1 MGFFSRV
8 DEILKKINSVVGA
21 PSNIA
26 SNLVVGAAKGVMDIP
41 REVAELGGNLGSMA
55 ARAINPNAGRTTRNA
70 LDIGVERNA
79 LTTPSNTTQKIGY
92 GAEKLGE
99 FFIPGMAAGKLAKAA
114 VATDAALLAGKT
126 PLAAAKIASG
136 ISTATKVG
144 TEALGAGLVSSVQ
157 TGGDIEEARNAAIFS
172 GLATLAAPVA
182 TKIASWLNKNIAPRI
197 INSLV
202 KPSNK
207 EFEFGKDAG
216 KAILDEKISAPTVG
230 SFLTKIT
237 NKKQEIGKTIGAQL
251 DSVTEM
257 VDVMPAVNKI
267 DDLIAEAN
275 TAGERELANKYR
287 DIKDGIIGIFDPK
300 TGTKIGEQ
308 DLTSLTAKAA
318 QELKTKIGNA
328 VQWYNTAFEGQ
339 TNQARVT
346 VYRAINDIIDTV
358 APGTKA
364 LNMRYANMLTAQTA
378 LMRRINNV
386 QRSNLG
392 GLLANLAGGAG
403 TLAGVA
409 TNGIGID
416 DAALGIAAWGLTK
429 FAGSTAGRTMVEAPL
444 VQAAAG
450 AINAATAVRAP
461 LAGLASKI
469 YDSVFGKDSITPTE
483 ERKKYEDFINAAQ
496 ERGISEEEIRMYLQ
510 QKKSSSPVQGAF

>member
-41 REVAELGGNLGSMA
+41 REVAELGGNIGHAA
-55 ARAINPNAGRTTRNA
+55 ARAINPNVSQTSRNA

-99 FFIPGMAAGKLAKAA
+99 FFIPGMAADKLAKAA
-114 VATDAALLAGKT
+114 IATDAALLAGKT

-157 TGGDIEEARNAAIFS
+157 TGGDVDEAKNAAIFS
-172 GLATLAAPVA
+172 GLATLAAPVVTKVA
-182 TKIASWLNKNIAPRI
+182 TWLNKNVAPRI

-216 KAILDEKISAPTVG
+216 KAILDEKISAPTAG

-237 NKKQEIGKTIGAQL
+237 DKKKEIWQMISSKLEGVSDII
-251 DSVTEM
+251 DVT
-257 VDVMPAVNKI
+257 PAVNKI
-267 DDLIAEAN
+267 DDLIVDAN
-275 TAGERELANKYR
+275 TAGERELAGKYR
-287 DIKDGIIGIFDPK
+287 DIKEGITGIFDPK
-300 TGTKIGEQ
+300 TGLKIGEQ
-308 DLTSLTAKAA
+308 DLTNLTAKEA
-318 QELKTKIGNA
+318 QELKTKIGDA

-346 VYRAINDIIDTV
+346 VYRAINDIIDSIV
-358 APGTKA
+358 PGTKA

-378 LMRRINNV
+378 LMRRINNIE
-386 QRSNLG
+386 RSNLG
-392 GLLANLAGGAG
+392 GLLANMAGGAT
-403 TLAGVA
+403 TLAGYA
-409 TNGIGID
+409 GGGIGLD
-416 DAALGIAAWGLTK
+416 DIARGIAAWGIAK

-444 VQAAAG
+444 VQATAG
-450 AINAATAVRAP
+450 AINAATSLRAP
-461 LAGLASKI
+461 IAGLASKI
-469 YDSVFGKDSITPTE
+469 YDSVFGDDTPTPIE

-496 ERGISEEEIRMYLQ
+496 ERGISEEEIQMYLQ
-510 QKKSSSPVQGAF
+510 QKKSSLPVQGAF